1 MQGDLHSLLGIARIY
16 DQLNDVSQA
25 VSIYRQVLSFDSS
38 NVEAIS
44 CLASNY
50 FYTDQP
56 ELALRLYRRLL
67 QMGLNA
73 AELWNNL
80 GLCCFHA
87 GQYDMCLVCFE
98 RALAQSEDDN
108 SADIWYNVGQLAIG
122 IGDLGL
128 AYQAFKIAVSVDVH
142 HAESFNNLGVL
153 ELRKHNPEAARSN
166 FEGAHKLSEFHFE
179 PLFNAVRAAGSA
191 VPYGGWVAVGSA
203 VCGCCAPCAHSL
215 RRIWLEL
222 SRRVVGA
229 GVAVVQAGRLPA
241 ELRPAEQGDRAVP
254 RAQREPGAPQAAQ
267 AALRLALIRRRKA
280 RGIMQ

>member
-191 VPYGGWVAVGSA
+191 VPCGGWVAVGSA
-203 VCGCCAPCAHSL
+203 ICGCCAPCAHPL
-215 RRIWLEL
+215 LRIWLEL
-222 SRRVVGA
+222 SRRW
-229 GVAVVQAGRLPA
+229 
-241 ELRPAEQGDRAVP
+241 
-254 RAQREPGAPQAAQ
+254 
-267 AALRLALIRRRKA
+267 RRRCCRSSWA
-280 RGIMQ
+280 TSSRASTS

>member
-1 MQGDLHSLLGIARIY
+1 MAAACACVRAIAQGDLHSLLGIARIY

-179 PLFNAVRAAGSA
+179 PLFNAVRPVARVCRAVRGRGGRLGGLRLLCSCAFSAADLA
-191 VPYGGWVAVGSA
+191 
-203 VCGCCAPCAHSL
+203 
-215 RRIWLEL
+215 EL
-222 SRRVVGA
+222 SGALLASRRCCRSSWA
-229 GVAVVQAGRLPA
+229 TSS
-241 ELRPAEQGDRAVP
+241 RASTS
-254 RAQREPGAPQAAQ
+254 
-267 AALRLALIRRRKA
+267 
-280 RGIMQ
+280 